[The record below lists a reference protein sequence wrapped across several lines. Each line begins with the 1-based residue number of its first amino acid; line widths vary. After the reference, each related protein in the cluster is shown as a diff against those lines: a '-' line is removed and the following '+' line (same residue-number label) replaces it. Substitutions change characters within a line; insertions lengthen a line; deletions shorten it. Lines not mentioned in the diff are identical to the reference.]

1 MIVIMK
7 RGTPQKEIDKLSE
20 ALIAKGVEV
29 NPVVGKDLTI
39 LGLRGHQQDRRQ
51 LDRGEPERHA
61 GDACCGAVQKGE

>member
-39 LGLRGHQQDRRQ
+39 DRKSTR
-51 LDRGEPERHA
+51 LNSSHA
-61 GDACCGAVQKGE
+61 

>member
-39 LGLRGHQQDRRQ
+39 LGDRKS
-51 LDRGEPERHA
+51 
-61 GDACCGAVQKGE
+61 VV